1 MAGNDKVTG
10 NSEGLSS
17 LQKLCK
23 EVKEWRSHWRWSRF
37 LNALVLGLAVSL
49 FDSVTDFNFA
59 RSVPEDCRNTTNSSV
74 KPFDKVFVSSPC
86 GLLYYKNVER
96 LTYTYIAYP
105 GFLLAFDGLRNL
117 VWGLVTK
124 CSGKEVDGIFGKL
137 AHFLAIAL
145 EVSLVMGLLV
155 AAQWSDHWE
164 NKMPEVAVGYDLVIQ
179 GMSYLSFV
187 IVIGV
192 KCLGVISHGPET
204 QNLVHKATVNE
215 TIFESA
221 LQLSLVA
228 RIFFSSGYGTTASL
242 LSAVS
247 SFTSI
252 GKVHVQTFLKR
263 HKEELSKT
271 SILGKIF
278 VAASILPVFVLSDIF
293 KLGSSTLNPL
303 WSNAIPT
310 VVIVLGIGFPVLVFY
325 IMGNLFRDM
334 DIPNI
339 PRGILSQML
348 VFYLWPRNY
357 HGKRIGI
364 VMTLFIFLLYGIS
377 IAFVIAN
384 PEPQN
389 TPWIEDRN
397 NTDYNTW
404 MSETGERLWVATVS
418 FQVVGVF
425 AFFLTILI
433 ILFEDNLVAKVV
445 SKF

>member
-1 MAGNDKVTG
+1 MAGNDKVTE

-23 EVKEWRSHWRWSRF
+23 EVKEWRSHWSWSSF

-49 FDSVTDFNFA
+49 FDSVADFNFA

-74 KPFDKVFVSSPC
+74 KPFDKVYVSSPC

-124 CSGKEVDGIFGKL
+124 CWGKEVYGIFGRI

-155 AAQWSDHWE
+155 AAQWSDLWE
-164 NKMPEVAVGYDLVIQ
+164 NNMPEVAVGYDLVIQ

-278 VAASILPVFVLSDIF
+278 VAASILPVFVLTDIF

-303 WSNAIPT
+303 WSDDIPT

-325 IMGNLFRDM
+325 IMGNLFEDM

-339 PRGILSQML
+339 PRGILSAKC
-348 VFYLWPRNY
+348 WCSTS
-357 HGKRIGI
+357 G
-364 VMTLFIFLLYGIS
+364 
-377 IAFVIAN
+377 
-384 PEPQN
+384 PE
-389 TPWIEDRN
+389 TTTE
-397 NTDYNTW
+397 
-404 MSETGERLWVATVS
+404 SELG
-418 FQVVGVF
+418 
-425 AFFLTILI
+425 
-433 ILFEDNLVAKVV
+433 
-445 SKF
+445 

>member
-1 MAGNDKVTG
+1 MVEDVKVTEDR
-10 NSEGLSS
+10 EGLTKV
-17 LQKLCK
+17 QKLWK
-23 EVKEWRSHWRWSRF
+23 EVKEWRSHWSWSRF

-74 KPFDKVFVSSPC
+74 KPFDKVYVSSPC

-124 CSGKEVDGIFGKL
+124 CWGKEVDGIFGKL

-155 AAQWSDHWE
+155 AAQWSDLWE
-164 NKMPEVAVGYDLVIQ
+164 NNMPEVAVGYDLVIQ

-204 QNLVHKATVNE
+204 QSLVHKATVNE

-271 SILGKIF
+271 SILGKIL
-278 VAASILPVFVLSDIF
+278 VAASILPVFVLD
-293 KLGSSTLNPL
+293 
-303 WSNAIPT
+303 
-310 VVIVLGIGFPVLVFY
+310 VL
-325 IMGNLFRDM
+325 D
-334 DIPNI
+334 
-339 PRGILSQML
+339 
-348 VFYLWPRNY
+348 
-357 HGKRIGI
+357 
-364 VMTLFIFLLYGIS
+364 
-377 IAFVIAN
+377 
-384 PEPQN
+384 
-389 TPWIEDRN
+389 
-397 NTDYNTW
+397 
-404 MSETGERLWVATVS
+404 
-418 FQVVGVF
+418 
-425 AFFLTILI
+425 LI
-433 ILFEDNLVAKVV
+433 IFW
-445 SKF
+445 